1 LAQTGHHDRGKK
13 FLILANEPFYKDHW
27 IKIDQDRL
35 DRYDRMF
42 QWNPASLSLYE
53 PADIRPGH
61 VVADFGCGP
70 GHTAIE
76 IAKWVGSGGHVHALD
91 INSEFVTQS
100 RKNANAA
107 GVGDR
112 VTAHQCDGSVLPL
125 PDESLDRLTT
135 RNTIIYVDDPE
146 RTIRE
151 FRRVLRAGGRVHA
164 IEGDWPMMVIEPVPS
179 KDWAALVNAASHAC
193 RTPDIGRKLYGLMG
207 RAGFSNISVQVI
219 TRPDTDGRLLPMI
232 KNMAEYARS
241 SGKINHADVE
251 TILSTI
257 EQAIS
262 QESYLALAPQFVVIA
277 VR

>member
-1 LAQTGHHDRGKK
+1 
-13 FLILANEPFYKDHW
+13 
-27 IKIDQDRL
+27 
-35 DRYDRMF
+35 MF
-42 QWNPASLSLYE
+42 QWNAASSALYE
-53 PADIRPGH
+53 PADIRLGH
-61 VVADFGCGP
+61 IVADFGCGP

-91 INSEFVTQS
+91 INSDFVAQS

-112 VTAHQCDGSVLPL
+112 VTAHQCDGSILPL

-151 FRRVLRAGGRVHA
+151 FRRVLGAGGRVHA
-164 IEGDWPMMVIEPVPS
+164 IEGDWPMMVIEPVPF
-179 KDWAALVNAASHAC
+179 KDWVAFVNAASHAC

-207 RAGFSNISVQVI
+207 LAGFSDIDVQVV

-232 KNMAEYARS
+232 KNMAGYARG
-241 SGKINHADVE
+241 SGKTNDAVIE
-251 TILSTI
+251 KILSTI

-262 QESYLALAPQFVVIA
+262 AGSYLALAPQFVVTA
-277 VR
+277 TR